1 MHRASP
7 WLSSVCKF
15 DSAVGALAYACVWS
29 QQKTHCETM
38 NLELKKDWCGFSP
51 PPPHLAFCGYFS
63 WSFWQGLFVCVK
75 LCHISLK
82 FQLCVIQLGIRRGE
96 FIIKLCSLFS
106 KVDLLVWSHFNL
118 QQLSQGWLSC
128 SVCERDPRAQ
138 VTRLRSHDWAARD
151 PALKSTT
158 SPCSTFTSVACS
170 EVSSV
175 SITTHQHFASLSK

>member
-1 MHRASP
+1 MIILCVQV
-7 WLSSVCKF
+7 WLCCWCSGLCLCVESAEDSVWNNE
-15 DSAVGALAYACVWS
+15 LRIEERLVWF
-29 QQKTHCETM
+29 
-38 NLELKKDWCGFSP
+38 FS

-82 FQLCVIQLGIRRGE
+82 FQLGVIQLGIRRGE

-151 PALKSTT
+151 PALQSTT